1 MTRYYAAVDI
11 ETGEIILHYTTRKK
25 LISYLDPTE
34 EGVKYVIKSF
44 KNHTEMGIR
53 KGEFKLPPADE
64 TNLPF

>member
-53 KGEFKLPPADE
+53 KGEIKLPAADE